1 VAEAEVL
8 GVRPAVDAREEDE
21 CDEAERCLVQLK

>member
-8 GVRPAVDAREEDE
+8 GVCPAVDAREEDE